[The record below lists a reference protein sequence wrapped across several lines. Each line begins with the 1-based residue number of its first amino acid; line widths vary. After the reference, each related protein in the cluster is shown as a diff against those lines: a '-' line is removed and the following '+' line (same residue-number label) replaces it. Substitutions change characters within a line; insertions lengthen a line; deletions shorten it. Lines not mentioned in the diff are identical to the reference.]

1 MVQISEDVEKMDKE
15 ELIAS
20 IMVYVRMH
28 LVDFTDRKKSAVERY
43 MLTYLRNQLVPDMR
57 FEVNILREGF
67 GTSDKDLLG
76 EGIKRQINLASE
88 GYDRFMARRFARQRQ
103 E

>member
-1 MVQISEDVEKMDKE
+1 MVQISDDVEKLDKE
-15 ELIAS
+15 ELIAN
-20 IMVYVRMH
+20 IMLFVRMH
-28 LVDFTDRKKSAVERY
+28 LVDFTDRKKAAVERY
-43 MLTYLRNQLVPDMR
+43 MLTYLRNQLIPDMKY
-57 FEVNILREGF
+57 EVMSLRGVS
-67 GTSDKDLLG
+67 TPDKDLLG